1 MIERTG
7 FSIIN
12 PQSSIQ
18 GQGQGGPMHWIALV
32 DHPEHVCCR
41 YRLAAFRPFLEQ
53 AGHTLELVTMP
64 RHWFSRLRLFQR
76 LRGADVIVQRRLLAG
91 WQRSVLRRAARRLL
105 FDFDDAMFL
114 RDSYAARG
122 LQDRRRLRRFAGMVR
137 CADAIIAGNTFLA
150 EQAAEWTDERSIQ
163 VIPTCVDPE
172 RYPLAEPMR
181 SAVGQPSRLSRTG
194 ETPVPPVE
202 LVWVGSSST
211 LRGLEA
217 IAPLL
222 EKIGRNVP
230 GLRLKLLCDR
240 FLTLRHLPV
249 LPVPWTEANEATEIA
264 RADIGISWLPD
275 DAWSRGKCGLKVL
288 QYLAAGLPVIANP
301 VGVQIDMVRHGE
313 TGFLA
318 RTPEQWI
325 EAARRLA
332 EDVEL
337 RRRMGR
343 AGRRLVET
351 RYSVAVGA
359 ARWLRVLDRLC
370 EPLAA

>member
-1 MIERTG
+1 
-7 FSIIN
+7 
-12 PQSSIQ
+12 
-18 GQGQGGPMHWIALV
+18 MHWIALV

-64 RHWFSRLRLFQR
+64 RHWFSRLRLFQH
-76 LRGADVIVQRRLLAG
+76 LRGANVIVQRRLLAG
-91 WQRSVLRRAARRLL
+91 WQRSLLRRAARRLL

-137 CADAIIAGNTFLA
+137 CADAVIAGNAFLA
-150 EQAAEWTDERSIQ
+150 EAAAEWTDERSIQ

-172 RYPLAEPMR
+172 RYPLAEPVR
-181 SAVGQPSRLSRTG
+181 QG
-194 ETPVPPVE
+194 EGVQ

-211 LRGLEA
+211 LRGLQA

-230 GLRLKLLCDR
+230 GVRLKLLCDR

-249 LPVPWTEANEATEIA
+249 LPVRWTEANEATEIA
-264 RADIGISWLPD
+264 SADIGISWLPD

-288 QYLAAGLPVIANP
+288 QYLVAGLPVIANP
-301 VGVQIDMVRHGE
+301 VGVQIEMVRHGE
-313 TGFLA
+313 TGFLV

-325 EAARRLA
+325 EAVRRLA
-332 EDVEL
+332 EDVAL

-351 RYSVAVGA
+351 RFSVAVGA
-359 ARWLRVLDRLC
+359 ARWIRVLDRLR